1 MKLEGL
7 ITLYTA
13 VMNLGELVK
22 RLNLLFLVVVAGE
35 ILFLYSC
42 WKSNQLAF
50 VAGAQKG
57 RGGGRGVGWRI
68 GHRSARQCYSDMGIP
83 IPKTLVIWAFSSHI
97 TLAIWVRVRV
107 VQGMPISLGF
117 WEWGCPKRVMP
128 MSLWH
133 RGGGGEPPPSPAFVP
148 RVSPLWKSPS
158 PFERLSCRVKQQIL
172 SELPLS
178 KDEGKCEAFGVWGY
192 IRIP

>member
-57 RGGGRGVGWRI
+57 RGGGGGGGVENWPQKCPPVLQWYGNP
-68 GHRSARQCYSDMGIP
+68 HSQNSSDMGI
-83 IPKTLVIWAFSSHI
+83 LFSYYLSD
-97 TLAIWVRVRV
+97 LG
-107 VQGMPISLGF
+107 QG
-117 WEWGCPKRVMP
+117 
-128 MSLWH
+128 
-133 RGGGGEPPPSPAFVP
+133 
-148 RVSPLWKSPS
+148 
-158 PFERLSCRVKQQIL
+158 
-172 SELPLS
+172 
-178 KDEGKCEAFGVWGY
+178 
-192 IRIP
+192 